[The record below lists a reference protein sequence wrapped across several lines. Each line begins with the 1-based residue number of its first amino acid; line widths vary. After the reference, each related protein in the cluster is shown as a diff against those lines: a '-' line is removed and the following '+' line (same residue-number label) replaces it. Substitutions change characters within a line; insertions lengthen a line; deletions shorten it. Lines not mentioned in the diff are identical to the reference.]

1 MFCKFCGKE
10 VADGSIQCPY
20 CKGILAS
27 DEELGILPE
36 DYEEEAP
43 APAPAKKEE
52 KKTSKACITGFVFT
66 IIALLFLIIKP
77 SSTGMIELDMAAR
90 MGLLSFAST
99 IAFIGMIISIV
110 GTVKASKNELKGKAF
125 GIIGIIACIL
135 IMILAGVFTI
145 QTFGSFVEMM

>member
-52 KKTSKACITGFVFT
+52 KKTSKACVTGFIFT
-66 IIALLFLIIKP
+66 IIALLCIILKP
-77 SSTGMIELDMAAR
+77 NTGAPEMDIM
-90 MGLLSFAST
+90 MGMSNLSMAST
-99 IAFIGMIISIV
+99 FSFIGLIFSIV
-110 GTVKASKNELKGKAF
+110 GVVKASKHELKGKAF
-125 GIIGIIACIL
+125 GIIGIIGCAVM
-135 IMILAGVFTI
+135 MILSSVLMFKDLALFI
-145 QTFGSFVEMM
+145 EMMM

>member
-1 MFCKFCGKE
+1 
-10 VADGSIQCPY
+10 
-20 CKGILAS
+20 
-27 DEELGILPE
+27 
-36 DYEEEAP
+36 
-43 APAPAKKEE
+43 
-52 KKTSKACITGFVFT
+52 
-66 IIALLFLIIKP
+66 
-77 SSTGMIELDMAAR
+77 MIELDMAAR